1 MEDYI
6 DCLDDYETGSIIK
19 SYMTEMTATREEE
32 INSGSAITEQEKEFL
47 KKAVSKIV
55 IENYESQGT
64 AGTNFTVYPFNC
76 EDGEVFVLFSGQT
89 EGAGDVGWEFM
100 NVFSTKME
108 AITSVSQNLDKNE
121 YFYPI

>member
-55 IENYESQGT
+55 IENNEGQGT

-89 EGAGDVGWEFM
+89 EGAGDVGWGFM
-100 NVFSTKME
+100 NVFSTKWRR
-108 AITSVSQNLDKNE
+108 LRL
-121 YFYPI
+121 